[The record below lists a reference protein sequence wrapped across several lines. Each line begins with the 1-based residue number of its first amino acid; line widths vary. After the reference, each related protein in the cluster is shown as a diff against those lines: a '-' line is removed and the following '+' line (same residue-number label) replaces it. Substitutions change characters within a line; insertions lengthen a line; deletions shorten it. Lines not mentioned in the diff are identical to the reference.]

1 VDTVVSRVL
10 AYAESQP
17 DALALIAD
25 DRRLTYRELCR
36 PVRAAAD
43 WLAGRGVR
51 AGDVVALAVHGAPHV
66 VSSIRALYALAHL
79 GAVILPLYPDVP
91 PLRRRDLM
99 TLFGVRWLVSRDPD
113 DPGASRP
120 VIDPGSF
127 DWESAA
133 PGQGAPRGDAPGR
146 PFLFHFSGGTTGLPK
161 AVLFD
166 HARFLGNMLAGARE
180 VGATGAD
187 RLVSSRP
194 WPNLPGLRYLLRIN
208 AIGGALVNVPFPETR
223 QQLED
228 LIRDAGATIL
238 MASPWQLRR
247 LLASPAPAG
256 PRARELNVLYIVG
269 GFVSPEEI
277 RAAREAITRNVY
289 ATYATSEAGL
299 ITVLRPGDTPGAA
312 GDFGRLVAGME
323 GRVTDEHGRPVPPGT
338 AGNLSFR
345 APWFMDRYEGNEKAT
360 AERFRDGWFFPGDIG
375 AIDPGGRLT
384 VRGRADDVINYGGA
398 KILPSDIEAVI
409 GRHPD
414 VADVAVVGLP
424 HAMAGTVPVALI
436 VTSRDGIDADLQAWC
451 RERLDF
457 SETPAGF
464 FRVPEIIRS
473 ADGKILRGRMVE
485 VYGIK
490 AG

>member
-25 DRRLTYRELCR
+25 GRRLTYGELCR
-36 PVRAAAD
+36 PVRAAAA
-43 WLAGRGVR
+43 WFHGQGVR
-51 AGDVVALAVHGAPHV
+51 AGEVVALAVEGSPHV

-91 PLRRRDLM
+91 PLRRRDLVAM
-99 TLFGVRWLVSRDPD
+99 FGARWLVSRDPQESD
-113 DPGASRP
+113 ASRP
-120 VIDPGSF
+120 VIDPASF
-127 DWESAA
+127 DWEAA
-133 PGQGAPRGDAPGR
+133 VPGESGPRGDAPGK
-146 PFLFHFSGGTTGLPK
+146 PFIFHFSGGTTGAPK

-208 AIGGALVNVPFPETR
+208 AIGGALVNAPFPDTR
-223 QQLED
+223 QELED
-228 LIRDAGATIL
+228 LVRGAGATIL

-247 LLASPAPAG
+247 LLSSPSPAG
-256 PRARELNVLYIVG
+256 PRGPELNVLYIVG

-299 ITVLRPGDTPGAA
+299 ISVLKPADPAVA
-312 GDFGRLVAGME
+312 PGDFGRLVAGME
-323 GRVTDEHGRPVPPGT
+323 GRVTDEQGRLVPPGT
-338 AGNLSFR
+338 AGSLSFR
-345 APWFMDRYEGNEKAT
+345 APWFMDRYEGNERAT

-375 AIDPGGRLT
+375 AIDAAGRLT
-384 VRGRADDVINYGGA
+384 VRGRTDDVINYGGA
-398 KILPSDIEAVI
+398 KILPADIEAVI
-409 GRHPD
+409 ARHPD
-414 VADVAVVGLP
+414 VADVAVVGVP
-424 HAMAGTVPVALI
+424 HAMAGTVPVAL
-436 VTSRDGIDADLQAWC
+436 VVVRREGIDADLHAYC
-451 RERLDF
+451 RARLDF
-457 SETPAGF
+457 AEMPAAF
-464 FRVPEIIRS
+464 LRVPEIIRS
-473 ADGKILRGRMVE
+473 ADGKILRGRMIE
-485 VYGIK
+485 MYKLG
-490 AG
+490 AR